1 VIGRYLLHISVG
13 MLMGKMQQNMKVLL
27 SSRVKLNK
35 WHGCLTTKETMKFA

>member
-1 VIGRYLLHISVG
+1 LGANFRFFCTGTVIGRYLLHISIG

-35 WHGCLTTKETMKFA
+35 